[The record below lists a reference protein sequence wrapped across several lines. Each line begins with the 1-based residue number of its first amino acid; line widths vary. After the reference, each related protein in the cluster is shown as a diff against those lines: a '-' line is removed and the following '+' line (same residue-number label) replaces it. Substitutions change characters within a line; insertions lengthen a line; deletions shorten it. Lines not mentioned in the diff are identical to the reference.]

1 MAKDPQAVL
10 QAYQSGVSGGS
21 GKYTAG
27 VRAAATDWEQQA
39 KSDASEQRYAAGVQR
54 AATQKTR
61 QKALQNVSGAQWA
74 AAAADVGASQ
84 YAASAS
90 RAATNYNAQLS
101 DILTAGDA
109 AKAAAR
115 SIAGATMADRLQRSV
130 AAATAVH
137 RHWAR
142 KRGIQ
147 PEV

>member
-10 QAYQSGVSGGS
+10 QSYQSGVSGGS
-21 GKYTAG
+21 GKYATG
-27 VRAAATDWEQQA
+27 VRASAADWEQQA

-54 AATQKTR
+54 AVAQKTR
-61 QKALQNVSGAQWA
+61 QKALGAVSGAEWA

-84 YAASAS
+84 YAASAT
-90 RAATNYNAQLS
+90 RAATNYNKQLP

-109 AKAAAR
+109 AKSAAR
-115 SIAGATMADRLQRSV
+115 QISGATMADRLQRSV